1 MGWSAPMLHSDC
13 FYRAELSKSCSKVH
27 YAIPALGALGCSPN
41 PMSLAQELA
50 VLTFLGE
57 TLSQICQ
64 VDSTVSIAGI
74 KVNLNLWRALE
85 GQSCQFSK
93 DFISCVSL

>member
-1 MGWSAPMLHSDC
+1 
-13 FYRAELSKSCSKVH
+13 
-27 YAIPALGALGCSPN
+27 
-41 PMSLAQELA
+41 MSLAQELA